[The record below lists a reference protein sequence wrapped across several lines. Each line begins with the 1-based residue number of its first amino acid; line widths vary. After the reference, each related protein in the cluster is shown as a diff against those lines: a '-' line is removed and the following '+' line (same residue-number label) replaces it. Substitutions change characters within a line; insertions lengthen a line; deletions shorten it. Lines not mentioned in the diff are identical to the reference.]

1 LEILRKKKKKKKVKK
16 MSNNFNFEDW
26 KIKEENELKAIA
38 TAITNNKYIP
48 IEITT
53 EKEAYTD
60 FNKISIGIDLLPKG
74 IKLNSNFAKKL
85 LNGLCLH
92 EGGHNVISKMPYR
105 YYKAKERNLNFIEIW
120 RYITNLIEDLRVDY
134 YIQNRYRY
142 DLGKDLTFTLNEL
155 GKSFKLSILS
165 SVDKLNTIE
174 RIINYILFK
183 TKFNIN
189 LYNELGIYGIRAFKD
204 YEKEVFEILEKV
216 KYTNLYNRLLE
227 YAKRLYDILI
237 LFIENEGDNYD
248 NIPNIIGGL
257 IEPLLT
263 EEQKKEIEKEE
274 KEGKEKYSK
283 GGKKVSRGLGLEIPA
298 PKPDIREYEKIVKR
312 VKNEINRLLNLLK
325 KTQTWIN
332 EKKDYQK
339 YGRLM
344 SKIISKAYVNSL
356 RNRVENIHT
365 LNINKPKEQ
374 KIFLAILVD
383 LSSSVNTY
391 EAMKSLTIF
400 SEVASK
406 WLNDSEFCIIV
417 YGENYMKIKT
427 FYEKYDNVKGR
438 IGGLTNLGGT
448 KPYEPIVKIL
458 ELFQNLKGRKK
469 LLIHVSDFEFYSKE
483 EIEQIKS
490 LNYKDIEV
498 INLCYSYGILKNAKE
513 ISKNS
518 ITIESIKELPE
529 KFIQIYRT
537 LF

>member
-1 LEILRKKKKKKKVKK
+1 V
-16 MSNNFNFEDW
+16 SNNFDFENW

-53 EKEAYTD
+53 FKEAYTD
-60 FNKISIGIDLLPKG
+60 FSKISIGIELLPKN
-74 IKLNSNFAKKL
+74 IKLNSNFTKRL

-92 EGGHNVISKMPYR
+92 EAGHNVISKMPYR
-105 YYKAKERNLNFIEIW
+105 YYRAKEKNLTYFDIW
-120 RYITNLIEDLRVDY
+120 RYITNLIEDIRVDY
-134 YIQNRYRY
+134 FIQNRYRY
-142 DLGKDLTFTLNEL
+142 DLGKDLTFTIEQLA
-155 GKSFKLSILS
+155 KSFKESILS
-165 SVDKLNTIE
+165 IENRLNTVE
-174 RIINYILFK
+174 RILNYILFK
-183 TKFNIN
+183 SKFNID
-189 LYNELGIYGIRAFKD
+189 LKNELGICSIRKFLD
-204 YEKEVFEILEKV
+204 YENEVFEILEKV

-227 YAKRLYDILI
+227 YAKRLYEII
-237 LFIENEGDNYD
+237 TLFIENEGDYYN
-248 NIPNIIGGL
+248 NLPNLIGGR

-263 EEQKKEIEKEE
+263 EEQKKLIE

-298 PKPDIREYEKIVKR
+298 PKPDIEEYEKIVKR

-325 KTQTWIN
+325 KTQVWIN

-383 LSSSVNTY
+383 LSSSVKTI
-391 EAMKSLTIF
+391 EAKESLTIF

-406 WLNDSEFCIIV
+406 WLNDSEFCVIV
-417 YGENYMKIKT
+417 YGDNYLKIKT

-438 IGGLTNLGGT
+438 IGGLYCLGGT
-448 KPYEPIVKIL
+448 NPYEPITKII
-458 ELFQNLKGRKK
+458 ELFENLKGRRK
-469 LLIHVSDFEFYSKE
+469 LLIHVSDFEFYE
-483 EIEQIKS
+483 EDIEKIKS
-490 LNYKDIEV
+490 LNFKDIEV
-498 INLCYSYGILKNAKE
+498 INLCYYYGRLENAKE
-513 ISKNS
+513 ISENS
-518 ITIESIKELPE
+518 IEINSIKELPE